1 MPRQMTYAE
10 AAKQQRVH
18 AELTQTAFE
27 RAAEQMS
34 YDAKQIT
41 SHAFHLKFT
50 GALSLSDV
58 NLLSVRRSLEYAL
71 QDIDALCRARNI
83 DKRMAAE

>member
-1 MPRQMTYAE
+1 MPSQSSYKLDAKRE
-10 AAKQQRVH
+10 AVKAS
-18 AELTQTAFE
+18 LTQTAFE

-34 YDAKQIT
+34 YDAKAIA
-41 SHAFHLKFT
+41 SSAFHLKFT
-50 GALSLSDV
+50 GALSMSDV